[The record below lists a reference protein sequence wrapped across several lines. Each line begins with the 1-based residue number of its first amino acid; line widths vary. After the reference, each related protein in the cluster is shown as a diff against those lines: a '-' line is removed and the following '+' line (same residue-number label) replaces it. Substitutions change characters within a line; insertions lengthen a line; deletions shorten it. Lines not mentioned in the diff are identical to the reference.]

1 MTPEEQNLITGL
13 FERLRQA
20 DTGPK
25 DPGAEQ
31 LIRAKTV
38 ELPAAPYLLAQAVLV
53 QEHALANAQARIADL
68 ERQVTAGAQAGQQGG
83 SFLSG
88 VAHMFGGGKPTQP
101 SQPTPPPVPP
111 QAPQGAQ
118 APQARPPSAP
128 PPITVVPQ
136 APPYPSTV
144 QMAPNSGGSFL
155 KSAMA
160 TAAGVAGGSLLFQ
173 GIENLIGH
181 NAGPFGSAISD
192 RGGLFG
198 QPTGGPTEIVENNY
212 YTGGEGDT
220 AQADQVS
227 GDPNQEQDPFADLDQ
242 NQTADYDPNQDVD
255 SDFDGG
261 FDDGGG
267 GGDDSSFV

>member
-31 LIRAKTV
+31 LIRAKTT

-101 SQPTPPPVPP
+101 SQATPSPVPP
-111 QAPQGAQ
+111 QAPQA
-118 APQARPPSAP
+118 AQARPPSAP

-144 QMAPNSGGSFL
+144 QMTPNSGGSFL

-212 YTGGEGDT
+212 YMGGEGDAT
-220 AQADQVS
+220 QADQVS
-227 GDPNQEQDPFADLDQ
+227 GDPNLNQDPFADLDQ
-242 NQTADYDPNQDVD
+242 NQAADYDPNQDID

>member
-31 LIRAKTV
+31 LIRAKTT

-101 SQPTPPPVPP
+101 SQATPSPVPP
-111 QAPQGAQ
+111 QAPQA
-118 APQARPPSAP
+118 AQARPPSAP

-144 QMAPNSGGSFL
+144 QMTPNSGGSFL

-173 GIENLIGH
+173 GFENLIGH
-181 NAGPFGSAISD
+181 NAGPFSSAISD

-198 QPTGGPTEIVENNY
+198 QPTGSPTEIVENNY
-212 YTGGEGDT
+212 YMGGEGDT
-220 AQADQVS
+220 TQADQAS
-227 GDPNQEQDPFADLDQ
+227 GDPNVGQDPFADLDQ
-242 NQTADYDPNQDVD
+242 NQTADYDPNQDID
-255 SDFDGG
+255 SG

-267 GGDDSSFV
+267 GGDDSGFV

>member
-13 FERLRQA
+13 FDRLRQA

-31 LIRAKTV
+31 LIHTKTA
-38 ELPAAPYLLAQAVLV
+38 ELPAAPYLMAQAVLV

-68 ERQVTAGAQAGQQGG
+68 ERQVAAGGQASQQGG

-88 VAHMFGGGKPTQP
+88 VAHLFGSGKP
-101 SQPTPPPVPP
+101 SQATPPPVPP
-111 QAPQGAQ
+111 QAPSE
-118 APQARPPSAP
+118 PQARPASAP

-144 QMAPNSGGSFL
+144 QMAPSSGGSFL
-155 KSAMA
+155 QSAMA

-181 NAGPFGSAISD
+181 NAGPFGPAMAE
-192 RGGLFG
+192 RGGFFG
-198 QPTGGPTEIVENNY
+198 QPTGGPTEVVENNY
-212 YTGGEGDT
+212 YMGGEPGKT
-220 AQADQVS
+220 QEDQLAS
-227 GDPNQEQDPFADLDQ
+227 DPNADQ
-242 NQTADYDPNQDVD
+242 NQFADYDPSQDTD
-255 SDFDGG
+255 SDSD

-267 GGDDSSFV
+267 GGDDSTFA